1 MANMVGIWAA
11 RKAMAGWNIREE
23 GLTSKGLRYTVYATH
38 QVHTWLHK
46 TADLLGIGIQAI
58 RWIDTSE
65 EQVMDAGK
73 LEQQIRKDR
82 SQGCTPLAVVATAG
96 SVGLG
101 VVDPLQAIASVCKRQ
116 KIWFHVDGAY
126 GALAAAL
133 PELRKCFAGL
143 EEADSIAVDPHKWL
157 YCPLEAGCTLVKNE
171 NSLLDAFCF
180 HPEYY
185 QFDKTGDET
194 PINYYQ
200 FGPQNS
206 RGFRALKVWMVLQQ
220 AGAEGIRTAIREDI
234 SYSRQLYEEL
244 GRYPNLEAF
253 TENLSIC
260 TFRYVPD
267 VLPTTGK
274 EEYLN
279 RLNMELVLRLQK
291 GGELFVSNAV
301 LNGNYLLR
309 TCIVNFRT
317 SLNDIR
323 AIPDI
328 VIRYGK
334 EIEKELR
341 KP

>member
-1 MANMVGIWAA
+1 MSD
-11 RKAMAGWNIREE
+11 E
-23 GLTSKGLRYTVYATH
+23 GA
-38 QVHTWLHK
+38 WP
-46 TADLLGIGIQAI
+46 A
-58 RWIDTSE
+58 
-65 EQVMDAGK
+65 
-73 LEQQIRKDR
+73 
-82 SQGCTPLAVVATAG
+82 
-96 SVGLG
+96 
-101 VVDPLQAIASVCKRQ
+101 
-116 KIWFHVDGAY
+116 
-126 GALAAAL
+126 ALAAAL

-244 GRYPNLEAF
+244 CRNPNLEAF

-317 SLNDIR
+317 SKKDIQEAVEIIVREGRKVHASLKLNN
-323 AIPDI
+323 
-328 VIRYGK
+328 
-334 EIEKELR
+334 
-341 KP
+341 